1 MKDPFFGRH
10 LTPPP
15 ITATETFRRRHTGP
29 GDLTLVRK
37 FHETRDDL
45 AALRRR
51 HAEFVKST
59 RGERSE

>member
-1 MKDPFFGRH
+1 MKDSFFGRH

-15 ITATETFRRRHTGP
+15 VSSIETFRRKHLGP
-29 GDLTLVRK
+29 GDLSLVRK
-37 FHETRDDL
+37 FHESRDEL

-59 RGERSE
+59 REE